1 MGCRA
6 TPTVPTK
13 RSRAT
18 PLTDGSSRR
27 TTRGE
32 CRGERREV
40 GGTHVGGRE
49 GELLEEA
56 EGRAQL
62 RVERRRAPVRQH
74 GRDQP
79 VVLQGQ
85 RRDRAVTLCSEHALV
100 EA

>member
-1 MGCRA
+1 MPLHGIGEAVVDVEQHARMDRVLYGFIAGPGRA
-6 TPTVPTK
+6 
-13 RSRAT
+13 
-18 PLTDGSSRR
+18 
-27 TTRGE
+27 
-32 CRGERREV
+32 ERREV